1 MKTKKFI
8 SKLRA
13 VIQVAALVVFALLM
27 AWMIGDAY
35 LSSVQS
41 VLFRYWPIGAGVII
55 TYTVLSVAEDYLN
68 NRIRCHY
75 TKMP

>member
-27 AWMIGDAY
+27 AWMIGNAY
-35 LSSVQS
+35 SSSVQS
-41 VLFRYWPIGAGVII
+41 VLFRCWPIGAGVII
-55 TYTVLSVAEDYLN
+55 AYTVLSVAEDYLN
-68 NRIRCHY
+68 NRIRCRY

>member
-13 VIQVAALVVFALLM
+13 VIQIAALVVFALLM

-35 LSSVQS
+35 SASVQS

-68 NRIRCHY
+68 NRIRCRY